1 MEIILARAIPTV
13 YRAGGTTTN
22 HQPPTTNH
30 GARSAPQYTE
40 GFMDSSEPLLF
51 RIARWLT
58 FGSAVAIIFS
68 IAASQILLALA
79 LAALLLSGGRMRLP
93 RIWLPLGLFLLGT
106 LISLALSPSPAA
118 GLPQVRKIFVFTT
131 LLVVFS
137 TLRDIVVIRRLFL
150 CWAGAGTLTAL
161 RGLVQFGRKVQEAH
175 AQGRGFYD
183 FYIAERITGFTSHWM
198 TFGGEEMFALLMI
211 TAFLFFACIA
221 RKRAGLWLLCALLM
235 ALALLLGFTR
245 SIWAASA
252 GAGIYLLWFRKR
264 VLVPVVPVILLL
276 IAFLAP
282 ASIRERFSSMLKPG
296 KLDSNQ
302 HRIVTLRTGLQMVR
316 AHPWFGL
323 GLEEVGLQFNRYVP
337 PDIPRP
343 LPDGYY
349 GHLHSIYLQYAA
361 ERGIPTMLLMLWML
375 GQILWDC
382 LRRIRRLPPGRSDL
396 KFVLHGAVA
405 VVIAT
410 LIAGCFEYNL
420 GDSEV
425 LTMFLVVVG
434 CAYAAMATAVE
445 TGTDTAVA

>member
-1 MEIILARAIPTV
+1 
-13 YRAGGTTTN
+13 
-22 HQPPTTNH
+22 
-30 GARSAPQYTE
+30 
-40 GFMDSSEPLLF
+40 MDSSEPLLF

-58 FGSAVAIIFS
+58 FGSAVAILFS
-68 IAASQILLALA
+68 IAASETLLGLA

-161 RGLVQFGRKVQEAH
+161 RGLVQFGHKVQEAH
-175 AQGRGFYD
+175 AQGRSFYE
-183 FYIAERITGFTSHWM
+183 YYVAERITGFTSHWM
-198 TFGGEEMFALLMI
+198 TFGGEEMFALLMT

-221 RKRAGLWLLCALLM
+221 RKRAWLWLLCGFLM

-245 SIWAASA
+245 GIWLASA
-252 GAGIYLLWFRKR
+252 GAGIYLLWFWKR
-264 VLVPVVPVILLL
+264 MLVLALPVALLL
-276 IAFLAP
+276 IALLAP

-296 KLDSNQ
+296 KVDSNQ
-302 HRIVTLRTGLQMVR
+302 FRIVTLRTGLEMIR

-323 GLEEVGLQFNRYVP
+323 GPEEVKLQFDRYVP

-343 LPDGYY
+343 LPEGWY
-349 GHLHSIYLQYAA
+349 GHLHNIYLQYAA

-375 GQILWDC
+375 AQILWDC
-382 LRRIRRLPPGRSDL
+382 LRRVWRLPPGRSDL
-396 KFVLHGAVA
+396 KFVLHGALAVA
-405 VVIAT
+405 IAT
-410 LIAGCFEYNL
+410 MIAGCFEYNL

-425 LTMFLVVVG
+425 LIMFLVVVG
-434 CAYAAMATAVE
+434 CAYAAMDCEAKDATAV
-445 TGTDTAVA
+445 A

>member
-1 MEIILARAIPTV
+1 
-13 YRAGGTTTN
+13 
-22 HQPPTTNH
+22 
-30 GARSAPQYTE
+30 
-40 GFMDSSEPLLF
+40 MDRSEPLLF

-68 IAASQILLALA
+68 IAASQILLGLA

-106 LISLALSPSPAA
+106 LISLALSPDPAA

-137 TLRDIVVIRRLFL
+137 TLRDVRIIRWLFL

-161 RGLVQFGRKVQEAH
+161 RGLVQFGNKVQEAH

-183 FYIAERITGFTSHWM
+183 YYVAERITGFTSHWM
-198 TFGGEEMFALLMI
+198 TFGGEEMFALLMT

-221 RKRAGLWLLCALLM
+221 RKRAWLWLLCALLM

-245 SIWAASA
+245 SIWVASA
-252 GAGIYLLWFRKR
+252 GAGIYLLWFWKR
-264 VLVPVVPVILLL
+264 ALAAALPVALLL
-276 IAFLAP
+276 VAFLAP
-282 ASIRERFSSMLKPG
+282 ASIRERFSSLLKPG
-296 KLDSNQ
+296 KVDSNQ
-302 HRIVTLRTGLQMVR
+302 HRIVTWRTGLQMIR

-323 GLEEVGLQFNRYVP
+323 GPEEVKLQFNNYVP
-337 PDIPRP
+337 ADIPRP
-343 LPDGYY
+343 LPEGWY
-349 GHLHSIYLQYAA
+349 GHLHNIYLQYGA
-361 ERGIPTMLLMLWML
+361 ERGIPTMLLMLWIL

-382 LRRIRRLPPGRSDL
+382 LRRLWRLPPGRSDL

-410 LIAGCFEYNL
+410 MIAGCFEYNL

-434 CAYAAMATAVE
+434 CAYAALDIDMGTE
-445 TGTDTAVA
+445 TERAVA

>member
-1 MEIILARAIPTV
+1 MESPES
-13 YRAGGTTTN
+13 Y
-22 HQPPTTNH
+22 
-30 GARSAPQYTE
+30 
-40 GFMDSSEPLLF
+40 LF

-68 IAASQILLALA
+68 IAASQILLGLA

-93 RIWLPLGLFLLGT
+93 RIWLPLSLFLLGT
-106 LISLALSPSPAA
+106 LISLALSSDPAA

-137 TLRDIVVIRRLFL
+137 TLRDMRTIRWLFL

-161 RGLVQFGRKVQEAH
+161 RGLVQFGQKVQEAH

-183 FYIAERITGFTSHWM
+183 YYVGERITGFTSHWM

-211 TAFLFFACIA
+211 AAFLFFASIA
-221 RKRAGLWLLCALLM
+221 RKHAWLWFLCAFLM
-235 ALALLLGFTR
+235 ALAMLLGFTR
-245 SIWAASA
+245 SIWVASA
-252 GAGIYLLWFRKR
+252 GAGIYLLWSWKR
-264 VLVPVVPVILLL
+264 VFAAALPAVLLL

-282 ASIRERFSSMLKPG
+282 ASIRERFTSMLKPG
-296 KLDSNQ
+296 KIDSNQ
-302 HRIVTLRTGLQMVR
+302 FRVVTLRTGLEMIR

-323 GLEEVGLQFNRYVP
+323 GPEEVKLQFDRYVP

-343 LPDGYY
+343 LPDGWY
-349 GHLHSIYLQYAA
+349 GHLHNIYLQYAA
-361 ERGIPTMLLMLWML
+361 ERGIPTMLLILWML

-382 LRRIRRLPPGRSDL
+382 LRRVWRLPPGRSDL

-405 VVIAT
+405 VVLAT
-410 LIAGCFEYNL
+410 MIAGCFEYNL

-434 CAYAAMATAVE
+434 CAYAAMDGEARE
-445 TGTDTAVA
+445 TQKDTAVA

>member
-1 MEIILARAIPTV
+1 
-13 YRAGGTTTN
+13 
-22 HQPPTTNH
+22 
-30 GARSAPQYTE
+30 
-40 GFMDSSEPLLF
+40 MDSPEPLLF

-58 FGSAVAIIFS
+58 FGSAVAILFS

-137 TLRDIVVIRRLFL
+137 TLRDMVVIRRLFL

-161 RGLVQFGRKVQEAH
+161 RGLVQFGHKVQEAH
-175 AQGRGFYD
+175 AQSRSFYEY
-183 FYIAERITGFTSHWM
+183 YIAERITGFTSHWM
-198 TFGGEEMFALLMI
+198 TFGGQEMLALLMT

-221 RKRAGLWLLCALLM
+221 RKRAWLWLLCAFLM

-245 SIWAASA
+245 SIWLASA
-252 GAGIYLLWFRKR
+252 GAGFYLLWFWKR
-264 VLVPVVPVILLL
+264 VLALALPVALLL

-282 ASIRERFSSMLKPG
+282 ASIRERFSSMLNPG

-302 HRIVTLRTGLQMVR
+302 HRIVTWRTGLVMIR

-323 GLEEVGLQFNRYVP
+323 GPEEVKLQFNNYVP
-337 PDIPRP
+337 ADIPRP
-343 LPDGYY
+343 LPEGWY
-349 GHLHSIYLQYAA
+349 GHLHNIYLQYAA
-361 ERGIPTMLLMLWML
+361 ERGIPTMLLMLWLL

-382 LRRIRRLPPGRSDL
+382 LRRVWRLPPGRTDL

-405 VVIAT
+405 VVVAT
-410 LIAGCFEYNL
+410 MIAGCFEYNL

-434 CAYAAMATAVE
+434 CAYAAMAIE
-445 TGTDTAVA
+445 TDTAVA

>member
-1 MEIILARAIPTV
+1 
-13 YRAGGTTTN
+13 
-22 HQPPTTNH
+22 
-30 GARSAPQYTE
+30 
-40 GFMDSSEPLLF
+40 MDASEPLLF

-68 IAASQILLALA
+68 IAVSQILLALA
-79 LAALLLSGGRMRLP
+79 LAVLLLSGGRLRLP

-150 CWAGAGTLTAL
+150 CWTGAGTLTAL
-161 RGLVQFGRKVQEAH
+161 RGLVQFGHKVQEAH
-175 AQGRGFYD
+175 AQGRSFYD
-183 FYIAERITGFTSHWM
+183 YYIAERITGFTSHWM

-211 TAFLFFACIA
+211 AAFLFFACVA
-221 RKRAGLWLLCALLM
+221 RKRAWLWLLCALLM
-235 ALALLLGFTR
+235 AFALLLGFTR
-245 SIWAASA
+245 SIWLASA
-252 GAGIYLLWFRKR
+252 GAGIYLLWFWKR
-264 VLVPVVPVILLL
+264 MLALALPVVLLL

-296 KLDSNQ
+296 KVDSNQ
-302 HRIVTLRTGLQMVR
+302 FRIVTLRTGLEMVR

-323 GLEEVGLQFNRYVP
+323 GPEEVGLQFNRYVP

-349 GHLHSIYLQYAA
+349 GHLHNIYLQYAA

-375 GQILWDC
+375 CQILWDC
-382 LRRIRRLPPGRSDL
+382 VRRVASLPPGRSDL

-410 LIAGCFEYNL
+410 MIAGCFEYNL

-425 LTMFLVVVG
+425 LTMFLVVAG
-434 CAYAAMATAVE
+434 CAYAAMATAVD
-445 TGTDTAVA
+445 TDRDAAVA